1 MKLFM
6 PHESSITLRRMR
18 RRRKN
23 EGRPARVIGTYK
35 ATDLAVIKIETSTPL
50 PTVKLGNSDTA
61 QVGDWVEAIG
71 SPFALSQTVTAGII
85 SAKNRTIE
93 PGASGQFQHFI
104 QTDAAINPGNSGG
117 PLLNMNGEVIG
128 VNTAIFTQSAGYQGI
143 GFAMPGPFDYVKG
156 ISYIRGV
163 AKYEN
168 LYGINISDAVSVNLG
183 IQDGFLIRFM
193 NDASS
198 FAVGEA
204 WQGSASGFNRSLSI
218 TLGTGFGSAFI
229 SDRIPIVDGP
239 EVPKLGCIYH
249 LPYKDG
255 IADDYFSTRGL
266 LSRYK
271 KLTGKELS
279 GVKELS
285 ALAVTDKQVRELFID
300 FGDNAGMFLAPWLK
314 IFRAEILV
322 IGGNISHAYN
332 LFGEVFEERLRKE
345 NCFCKV
351 AISKLKEDAALLGS
365 AFLLDDN
372 FWKSVQHALPLM

>member
-1 MKLFM
+1 MD
-6 PHESSITLRRMR
+6 
-18 RRRKN
+18 KN
-23 EGRPARVIGTYK
+23 IAIGTDIGGSHISCV
-35 ATDLAVIKIETSTPL
+35 AIDLGSGKILRDTLSERAVDNQAQASVII
-50 PTVKLGNSDTA
+50 DT
-61 QVGDWVEAIG
+61 WSE
-71 SPFALSQTVTAGII
+71 ALSAVLQKV
-85 SAKNRTIE
+85 
-93 PGASGQFQHFI
+93 
-104 QTDAAINPGNSGG
+104 
-117 PLLNMNGEVIG
+117 PLENVK
-128 VNTAIFTQSAGYQGI
+128 GI

-156 ISYIRGV
+156 ICYIRGV

-168 LYGINISDAVSVNLG
+168 LYGLNITDAISRNLDFH
-183 IQDGFLIRFM
+183 DGFLIRFM

-204 WQGSASGFNRSLSI
+204 WAGSASKFNRSLSI

-229 SDRIPIVDGP
+229 SNRIPIVDGP

-271 KLTGKELS
+271 KQTGKDLS
-279 GVKELS
+279 GVKELAQLAS
-285 ALAVTDKQVRELFID
+285 ADKVVADLFTD
-300 FGDNAGMFLAPWLK
+300 FGDNAGSFLAPWLK
-314 IFRAEILV
+314 SFGAEILV

-332 LFGEVFEERLRKE
+332 LFGEVFEDRLKKE
-345 NCFCKV
+345 NCFCEV

-365 AFLLDDN
+365 AYLLDDD

>member
-1 MKLFM
+1 MN
-6 PHESSITLRRMR
+6 
-18 RRRKN
+18 KN
-23 EGRPARVIGTYK
+23 IAIGTDIGGSHISCAAIDLVSGKILKDTLSEKSVDNK
-35 ATDLAVIKIETSTPL
+35 AEASLII
-50 PTVKLGNSDTA
+50 DTWI
-61 QVGDWVEAIG
+61 Q
-71 SPFALSQTVTAGII
+71 ALSAVL
-85 SAKNRTIE
+85 AKV
-93 PGASGQFQHFI
+93 
-104 QTDAAINPGNSGG
+104 
-117 PLLNMNGEVIG
+117 PLEKVK
-128 VNTAIFTQSAGYQGI
+128 GI

-168 LYGINISDAVSVNLG
+168 LYGFNITDAISGNLG
-183 IQDGFLIRFM
+183 IDDGFLIRFM

-204 WQGSASGFNRSLSI
+204 WAGSASNFNRSLSI

-229 SDRIPIVDGP
+229 SNRIPIVDGP

-249 LPYKDG
+249 LPYRDG

-266 LSRYK
+266 LFRYK

-279 GVKELS
+279 GVKELA
-285 ALAVTDKQVRELFID
+285 ALAATDKLVADLFID
-300 FGDNAGMFLAPWLK
+300 FGENAGLFLAPWLK
-314 IFRAEILV
+314 KFRAEILV

-332 LFGEVFEERLRKE
+332 LFGDVFEARLRKE
-345 NCFCKV
+345 NCICEV

-365 AFLLDDN
+365 AYLLDDD